1 MRPRSIAAFA
11 LALAAA
17 VSPAPA
23 FPEAGQAKLSIIATV
38 FPLAEF
44 VRDIAGG
51 AAEVAL
57 LLPPG
62 ADVHTWQPRVGDVR
76 RLTGADLLVSIGGGL
91 EPWLPGLVRGAGASR
106 LRRLEVSAGLPL
118 LPAHAGHEEEEGE
131 RHEGEAGEGSDPHVW
146 LDFGLD
152 AKIVEALAASLSELR
167 PAEADGFAR
176 RAESLKARLRA
187 LDEAYRLALRDFAGR
202 ELILGG
208 HAAFAYLARRY
219 GLVQT
224 PLYGASPD
232 AVPTPKT
239 MAEIVARARRT
250 GAKTIFYEPGVG
262 DKMARL
268 VAAEIGADVRLLHP
282 GHNISPGQAE
292 AGITFFRLMEDN
304 LEALRH
310 GLSRR

>member
-1 MRPRSIAAFA
+1 MSPRLTAAAFA
-11 LALAAA
+11 LALAL
-17 VSPAPA
+17 VVPGS
-23 FPEAGQAKLSIIATV
+23 AGPKLSVVTTV

-44 VRDIAGG
+44 VRGVAGE

-76 RLTGADLLVSIGGGL
+76 RLVGADLLVSIGGGL

-106 LRRLEVSAGLPL
+106 LRRLEASAGLPL
-118 LPAHAGHEEEEGE
+118 LPAHAGHEEEGE
-131 RHEGEAGEGSDPHVW
+131 EHEGEAGEAFDPHVW

-152 AKIVEALAASLSELR
+152 AKIVDALTAALSELA
-167 PAEADGFAR
+167 PADAAGFSR
-176 RAESLKARLRA
+176 RAESLKARLRE
-187 LDEAYRLALRDFAGR
+187 LDESYRRGLSGYAGR
-202 ELILGG
+202 EIILGG
-208 HAAFAYLARRY
+208 HAAFGYLARRY

-239 MAEIVARARRT
+239 LAAIVARARRA
-250 GAKTIFYEPGVG
+250 GARTIFYEPSVG

-268 VAAEIGADVRLLHP
+268 VASEIGADVRLLHP
-282 GHNISPGQAE
+282 GHNLSPGQAA
-292 AGITFFRLMEDN
+292 AGVTFFGLMQDN

-310 GLSRR
+310 GLARR

>member
-1 MRPRSIAAFA
+1 MSPQLTAATAFA
-11 LALAAA
+11 LGLALVVPGNA
-17 VSPAPA
+17 VP
-23 FPEAGQAKLSIIATV
+23 KLSVVATV

-44 VRDIAGG
+44 VRGVAGE

-76 RLTGADLLVSIGGGL
+76 RLVGADLLVSIGSGL

-106 LRRLEVSAGLPL
+106 LRRLEASAGLPL
-118 LPAHAGHEEEEGE
+118 LPAHAGHGEEGE
-131 RHEGEAGEGSDPHVW
+131 EHEGEAGEAFDPHVW

-152 AKIVEALAASLSELR
+152 AKIVDALTASLSEMA
-167 PAEADGFAR
+167 PAEAAGFAR
-176 RAESLKARLRA
+176 RAESLKARLRE
-187 LDEAYRLALRDFAGR
+187 LDEAYRRGLRDYAGR
-202 ELILGG
+202 EIILGG
-208 HAAFAYLARRY
+208 HAAFAYLTRRY

-239 MAEIVARARRT
+239 LADIVARARRA
-250 GAKTIFYEPGVG
+250 GARTIFYEPSVG

-268 VAAEIGADVRLLHP
+268 VASEIGADVRLLHP
-282 GHNISPGQAE
+282 GHNLSPGQAA
-292 AGITFFRLMEDN
+292 AGVTFFGLMEDN

>member
-1 MRPRSIAAFA
+1 MSPRSTAAVAFA
-11 LALAAA
+11 LTLAL
-17 VSPAPA
+17 VIPGH
-23 FPEAGQAKLSIIATV
+23 AGPKLSVIATV

-44 VRDIAGG
+44 VRGVAGD

-76 RLTGADLLVSIGGGL
+76 RLVVADLLVSIGGGL
-91 EPWLPGLVRGAGASR
+91 EPWLPGLIRGAGAAR
-106 LRRLEVSAGLPL
+106 LRRLEASAGLPL
-118 LPAHAGHEEEEGE
+118 LPAHAGHDDEKGAT
-131 RHEGEAGEGSDPHVW
+131 HEGEAGASFDPHIW

-152 AKIVEALAASLSELR
+152 GKIVDALTAALSELR
-167 PAEADGFAR
+167 PAEAAGFAR
-176 RAESLKARLRA
+176 RAESLKARLRD
-187 LDEAYRLALRDFAGR
+187 LDEAYRQGLRDCAGR
-202 ELILGG
+202 EIILGG

-239 MAEIVARARRT
+239 LADIVSRARRA
-250 GAKTIFYEPGVG
+250 GARTIFYEPSVG

-268 VAAEIGADVRLLHP
+268 VASEIGADVRLLHP
-282 GHNISPGQAE
+282 GHNLSPGQAA
-292 AGITFFRLMEDN
+292 AGVTFFSLMEDN

-310 GLSRR
+310 GLARR